1 MKQQTV
7 AVFHELMK
15 KGWIDRSENAV
26 IWQAYGDA
34 DVREE
39 LATLEEGLNC
49 ELIQSGNRVY
59 LVPTQENDLFLKNNI
74 DFRRDISADKDVK
87 TRDLYLLNYLSIYLI
102 YLFYH
107 GEGAD
112 PKCREFIS
120 REDAIQ
126 AFSKHCKAC
135 VSSTDIG
142 TERTDYSENFIQ
154 LANAWLSKTDGAMD
168 SRKFGEKYGM
178 LNRILIKFGKDRD
191 DLFYVEAGVIRP
203 TRKLDNLMPYF
214 LRKERIAE
222 IQNWIAEVNANAAN
236 HEA

>member
-15 KGWIDRSENAV
+15 KGWIDRRESPDM
-26 IWQAYGDA
+26 WRAYGDI
-34 DVREE
+34 DVQEE
-39 LATLEEGLNC
+39 LETLKDGLSF
-49 ELIQSGNRVY
+49 ELIRSGDRVY
-59 LVPTQENDLFLKNNI
+59 LVPTQDNDLFLKNNV
-74 DFRRDISADKDVK
+74 DFRKDISANNEVK
-87 TRDLYLLNYLSIYLI
+87 TRDLYMLNYFSVYLI
-102 YLFYH
+102 YLFYC

-112 PKCREFIS
+112 PKCREFMAK
-120 REDAIQ
+120 EDAVKE
-126 AFSKHCKAC
+126 FSKHCKAC
-135 VSSTDIG
+135 VNTSNSDG
-142 TERTDYSENFIQ
+142 GQTDYSANFIQ
-154 LANAWLSKTDGAMD
+154 LANAWLSKTDGFVD
-168 SRKFGEKYGM
+168 SMKFSEKYGM

-191 DLFYVEAGVIRP
+191 DLFYVEAGIIWP

>member
-7 AVFHELMK
+7 AVFHVLMK
-15 KGWIDRSENAV
+15 KGWIDRSENPE
-26 IWQAYGDA
+26 IWWAYGDT

-39 LATLEEGLNC
+39 LETLEEGLSF
-49 ELIQSGNRVY
+49 ELIQSGDRVY
-59 LVPTQENDLFLKNNI
+59 LVPTQENDLFLKNNV
-74 DFRRDISADKDVK
+74 DFRKDISADKDVK

-120 REDAIQ
+120 KEDAIQ
-126 AFSKHCKAC
+126 AFSNHCKSC
-135 VSSTDIG
+135 VNSTDSG
-142 TERTDYSENFIQ
+142 AEQDDYSENFIQ
-154 LANAWLSKTDGAMD
+154 LANAWLSKTDGATD
-168 SRKFGEKYGM
+168 SRRFGEKYGM

-191 DLFYVEAGVIRP
+191 DLFSAEAGVIRP
-203 TRKLDNLMPYF
+203 TRKLDNLIPYF

-222 IQNWIAEVNANAAN
+222 IQNWIAEVNTNAAD
-236 HEA
+236 HKG